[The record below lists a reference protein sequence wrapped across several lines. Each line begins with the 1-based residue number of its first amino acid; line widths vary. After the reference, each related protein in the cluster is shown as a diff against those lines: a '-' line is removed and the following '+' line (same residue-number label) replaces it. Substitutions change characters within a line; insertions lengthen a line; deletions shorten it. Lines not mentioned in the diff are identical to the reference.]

1 MFKAFGI
8 LVILIVTATI
18 IIIFSIIAGIL
29 RIVRGGQNASRK
41 SNNDRSVQSNPAN
54 MEKQFSKNEGEYVDF
69 EEIKDD
75 K

>member
-41 SNNDRSVQSNPAN
+41 SNNERSAQSNPAN